1 MTLRD
6 IYITDFD
13 LTRLRD
19 VLKARLNAKVRDRGH
34 LDSLEHEL
42 DRAHVVDPSAI
53 PHDVVTMNSQ
63 VRIEDVDT
71 GMENI
76 YTLVF
81 PSDASIAE
89 KKISVLAPIGTALL
103 GCRAGGTASGTCCTN
118 RRQPAI
124 TIYSWMLK
132 KSASVVL
139 ARHCRLT
146 VSAASANATLIMR
159 RGPRCGSAG
168 RPF

>member
-1 MTLRD
+1 MTTRD

-19 VLKARLNAKVRDRGH
+19 VLKVRLNAKVRDRDH
-34 LDSLEHEL
+34 LDSLENEL

-81 PSDASIAE
+81 PSEASIAE

-103 GCRAGGTASGTCCTN
+103 GCRAGGTVDWPVPAGSRTV
-118 RRQPAI
+118 RIRDVLYQPE
-124 TIYSWMLK
+124 
-132 KSASVVL
+132 
-139 ARHCRLT
+139 
-146 VSAASANATLIMR
+146 AAGDYHL
-159 RGPRCGSAG
+159 
-168 RPF
+168 